1 MPRKRT
7 FKKGNTINYR
17 KQTRRVRKKRY
28 DNLPKRTRKQR
39 AGVTVPIPSPR
50 KMLNTVKVC
59 SRGNMERCKRRF
71 RGNSRMGRESRQGRR
86 WRYGIKQGG

>member
-28 DNLPKRTRKQR
+28 DNLNKHANKGL
-39 AGVTVPIPSPR
+39 A
-50 KMLNTVKVC
+50 
-59 SRGNMERCKRRF
+59 
-71 RGNSRMGRESRQGRR
+71 
-86 WRYGIKQGG
+86 